1 MAGTLDRTASPRI
14 TWSSALRGAAGQLIN
29 GLRDG
34 TMSETA
40 YDTVVVSRLRAD
52 EDLNR
57 LAFPATIEWLGR
69 HQHADGSW
77 GGRIEI
83 PHDRIVST
91 LAAITRLADLPDPWV
106 NEAVQRG
113 VTYLQRCNVD
123 WFASPFETVAFE
135 LLVPQLLHDA
145 VRLGLRLPF
154 DLLGQVTLIRAEKL
168 QRISLDALY
177 DRPTT
182 LAHSLEFLGSDI
194 DHHRVVNVRS
204 PNGSYG
210 NSPSA
215 TAHVLAFAYDDQAE
229 RYLRRVLDT
238 SLNGG
243 ACTVYPFEI
252 FEKAWVLYNLGIA
265 GVDLWASGAQLQYL
279 YKSLTPEGVGLSH
292 EGLVPD
298 SDSTSVTLAV
308 LERGGYP
315 VDLDI
320 LARFESDDCFTC
332 LPLERNPSVSANAHV
347 LESLKPERARY
358 AAWIAKILGYLE
370 AQKREGRFW
379 QDKWHISPYYAT
391 SQVALAVRGVAE
403 EILTGTL
410 AWLLETQHPNGSW
423 GFDGGTAE
431 ETAYAM
437 QTLLSSPER
446 LEPMVWDAI
455 SRGAAYLSARFY
467 DTDYPELWVGKGL
480 YTPYAIVRS
489 AIISAL
495 VWYWRGPGWSRL
507 S

>member
-1 MAGTLDRTASPRI
+1 MSK
-14 TWSSALRGAAGQLIN
+14 ALRGASGQLIN

-34 TMSETA
+34 TMSEAA

-57 LAFPATIEWLGR
+57 LAFPATIEWLRR

-77 GGRIEI
+77 GGRVEI

-91 LAAITRLADLPDPWV
+91 LAAITRLAELPDPWA

-123 WFASPFETVAFE
+123 WFESPFETVAFE
-135 LLVPQLLHDA
+135 LLVPQLLNDA
-145 VRLGLRLPF
+145 LSLGLRLPF
-154 DLLGQVTLIRAEKL
+154 DLLGQVSRIRDEKL
-168 QRISLDALY
+168 QRISLGSLY

-182 LAHSLEFLGSDI
+182 LAHSLEFLGPNI
-194 DHHRVVNVRS
+194 DRQRVMNLRS

-215 TAHVLAFAYDDQAE
+215 TAHVLAFAYDVQAE
-229 RYLRRVLDT
+229 RYLRRVLDM

-252 FEKAWVLYNLGIA
+252 FEKSWVLYNLGIA
-265 GVDLWASGAQLQYL
+265 GIGSLASGAQLKYL
-279 YKSLTPEGVGLSH
+279 YNSLTPGGVGLSH

-308 LERGGYP
+308 LQRGGYP

-347 LESLKPERARY
+347 LEALKPARTRY

-370 AQKREGRFW
+370 AQRREDRFW

-391 SQVALAVRGVAE
+391 SQVALAVRGVADG
-403 EILTGTL
+403 LLSGTVH
-410 AWLLETQHPNGSW
+410 WLLETQHADGSW
-423 GFDGGTAE
+423 GFAGGTAE

-437 QTLLSSPER
+437 QALLASPEWSNS
-446 LEPMVWDAI
+446 MVWDAA
-455 SRGAAYLSARFY
+455 SRGAAYLSARFE

-489 AIISAL
+489 VIISAL
-495 VWYWRGPGWSRL
+495 QWYSRGPRWRGLP
-507 S
+507 

>member
-1 MAGTLDRTASPRI
+1 MAGALDRTVSSRI
-14 TWSSALRGAAGQLIN
+14 KWNRALRAAAGQLIN

-40 YDTVVVSRLRAD
+40 YDTVVVSRLRGD
-52 EDLNR
+52 EDLSR
-57 LAFPATIEWLGR
+57 LAYPGTIEWLRR

-91 LAAITRLADLPDPWV
+91 LAAITRLSELPDFWV

-145 VRLGLRLPF
+145 ARLHLRLPF
-154 DLLGQVTLIRAEKL
+154 DLLSQVTLIRAEKF
-168 QRISLDALY
+168 QRIALDRLY

-194 DHHRVVNVRS
+194 DPRRVMNLRS

-215 TAHVLAFAYDDQAE
+215 TAHVLAFAYDEQAE

-252 FEKAWVLYNLGIA
+252 FEKAWVLYNLGLA
-265 GVDLWASGAQLQYL
+265 GIDSWASGAQLQYL
-279 YKSLTPEGVGLSH
+279 YKSLTPKGVGLSD

-308 LERGGYP
+308 LQRGGYP

-347 LESLKPERARY
+347 LEALKPDRTRY

-370 AQKREGRFW
+370 DQKREGRFW

-391 SQVALAVRGVAE
+391 SQVALAVRGVAGD
-403 EILTGTL
+403 LVAGSVP
-410 AWLLETQHPNGSW
+410 WLLETQHANGSW
-423 GFDGGTAE
+423 GFAGGTAE
-431 ETAYAM
+431 ETAYAI
-437 QTLLSSPER
+437 QTLLSSPECSK
-446 LEPMVWDAI
+446 PMIWSAI
-455 SRGAAYLSARFY
+455 SRGASYLSARFD

-495 VWYWRGPGWSRL
+495 VWYRRGPGWSRF